1 MMNAPH
7 RPIPALEHGGLD
19 LRRLR
24 YFVAVCDSGGFSRA
38 ASAIGIA
45 QPALTRQVKLLET
58 EVGLPLIV
66 RTARG
71 ATPTE
76 EGRYLLAR
84 CREHLDG
91 LDNLVRDLRQHFS
104 GVAGPIVL
112 GICPTIA
119 PFFLDDITG
128 YVREAHPSLA
138 LSVIQ
143 AYSGDLQNLMAVGGL
158 DLALTYRP
166 QRSAGAKCIVLFSE
180 RLVLVSGHPFDDDP
194 ATGGGTPRTLILPSR
209 IHELRRII
217 DTVAA
222 RHALDLTPGLELDS
236 LDAVKSVL
244 ADPTER
250 HATIL
255 PYYSV
260 RREIAA
266 GAFHVRE
273 FDLPDMHRTIAVV
286 RPARSRNK
294 PGANVITSFVVGRAE
309 RLKAEVDTVF

>member
-7 RPIPALEHGGLD
+7 RPVPILEHGGLD

-58 EVGLPLIV
+58 EVGLPLII

-71 ATPTE
+71 AMPTE

-143 AYSGDLQNLMAVGGL
+143 AYSGDLQNLMRVGGL

-166 QRSAGAKCIVLFSE
+166 QRSAGAKCIELFSE
-180 RLVLVSGHPFDDDP
+180 RLVFVSGHPFADP
-194 ATGGGTPRTLILPSR
+194 AAGAADRKLILPSR

-222 RHALDLTPGLELDS
+222 RHALDLAPDLELDS

-244 ADPTER
+244 ADPADR

-255 PYYSV
+255 PYHSV
-260 RREIAA
+260 RREIAT
-266 GAFHVRE
+266 GVLHVRE
-273 FDLPDMHRTIAVV
+273 FELDDMRRTIAVV

-294 PGANVITSFVVGRAE
+294 PGANVITAFVVGRAE
-309 RLKAEVDTVF
+309 RLKAEIDTVF